1 MTTPSTIPGP
11 DPFGSVPTNAFQ
23 KAQAALAAT
32 VAVNDIA
39 AVYGPPGS
47 GKTHAVRHFIDN
59 HPAMEGR
66 ASHWLQMSYRPTPKE
81 LAVRLT
87 REFGAN
93 PGRKPQYELTDLIVE
108 HLTGSNRVIVIDEAH
123 HLPSSG
129 LQYLRYLK
137 DRGGPTWTLVIVGSD
152 IDRALKSAGELRSRV
167 SSAVGFGPLTGANL
181 LTALRQLHPS
191 LAALD
196 NQTLRDIDNKF
207 PRGNFRDW
215 VHFTRHATRLAAGG
229 AITPQVI
236 AATLSLCLGANR

>member
-1 MTTPSTIPGP
+1 MTAPSTTHGS
-11 DPFGSVPTNAFQ
+11 DVLGSVPTPAFQ
-23 KAQAALAAT
+23 KAQLGLAAT

-39 AVYGPPGS
+39 AIYGPPGS
-47 GKTHAVRHFIDN
+47 GKTHAVRHFID
-59 HPAMEGR
+59 HDPAMAGR
-66 ASHWLQMSYRPTPKE
+66 TSHWLQMAYRPSPKE

-93 PGRKPQYELTDLIVE
+93 PGRRPQYELTDFIVE
-108 HLTGSNRVIVIDEAH
+108 HLTGSNRIIVIDEAH

-137 DRGGPTWTLVIVGSD
+137 DRGGPTWTLVLVGSD

-167 SSAVGFGPLTGANL
+167 SAAVEFGPLTGAGL
-181 LTALRQLHPS
+181 LTALHHLHPA

-196 NQTLRDIDNKF
+196 NQTLRDIDDKF

-229 AITPQVI
+229 PISPQVI
-236 AATLSLCLGANR
+236 AASLSLCLGANR